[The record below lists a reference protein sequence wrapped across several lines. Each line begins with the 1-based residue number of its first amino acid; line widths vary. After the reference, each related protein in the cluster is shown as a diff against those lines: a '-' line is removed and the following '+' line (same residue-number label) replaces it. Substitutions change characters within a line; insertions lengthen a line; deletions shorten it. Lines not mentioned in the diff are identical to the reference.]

1 MDSAVSRILKA
12 KQYATER
19 DKRVKVHS
27 FEVELHGD
35 NANHIIKYNAGEWK
49 CDCEEAVAARRLRPY
64 HGHGRNF
71 GGFGRTSIAGD
82 RALRFPKTKYKGKGR
97 PDAGRPLYCAAGV

>member
-35 NANHIIKYNAGEWK
+35 NANPIIKYNASEWA
-49 CDCEEAVAARRLRPY
+49 CDCEEAVLRGVCA
-64 HGHGRNF
+64 H
-71 GGFGRTSIAGD
+71 IMAMEEILGD
-82 RALRFPKTKYKGKGR
+82 SVEPAVLAT
-97 PDAGRPLYCAAGV
+97 AH